1 MREGTGTK
9 LKGIEHTPCPG
20 VHTLI
25 VVSPSDRRPLAWNE
39 KCSVGRDG
47 TCLISMNALHMV
59 IHRRVDILERHRSIS
74 GAASV
79 VCRAVT
85 SGISEDTSREL
96 AGGRVFENDQP

>member
-39 KCSVGRDG
+39 KCNVGRDR
-47 TCLISMNALHMV
+47 TCVIGMNTLHMV
-59 IHRRVDILERHRSIS
+59 IHRRVGILERHRSIS

-85 SGISEDTSREL
+85 SRISEDTSREL
-96 AGGRVFENDQP
+96 AGGRAFENDQP